1 MSENI
6 DLNKMSPLIMSV
18 KAAEEHLKE
27 FVTVY
32 RPKLKLHHIR
42 LIEDVISEYMR
53 NTPEKEINRGVYDI
67 LLILDDT
74 VETKRLCQKNK

>member
-18 KAAEEHLKE
+18 KSAEAHLKE

-32 RPKLKLHHIR
+32 RPRFKMHHVR
-42 LIEDVISEYMR
+42 LIERLISEYMR